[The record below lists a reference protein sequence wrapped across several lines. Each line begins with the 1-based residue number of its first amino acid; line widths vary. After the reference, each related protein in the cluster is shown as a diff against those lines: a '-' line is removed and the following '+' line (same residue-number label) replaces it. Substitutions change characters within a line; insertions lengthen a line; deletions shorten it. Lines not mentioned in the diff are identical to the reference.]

1 MLAAGGR
8 TVKTNMNRAGKTA
21 GWTLL
26 EALTALAVLAVVVAM
41 ASPAWGELR
50 ARQRLQGMA
59 HQLLDSL
66 LWARSEALMRQLR
79 VGVCASGDG
88 QSCDSA
94 GRWERG
100 WLVFED
106 RLANGRRD
114 PQEGVLQFFPGDA
127 SRYLIR
133 GNTLVAT
140 MVSYTPLGRSQLP
153 TGAFQA
159 GTLRLCDRVAG
170 GGWKLVVNAL
180 GKPRLERDVSGE
192 CRALSD

>member
-94 GRWERG
+94 GRWEQG

-133 GNTLVAT
+133 GNTPVAHRRL
-140 MVSYTPLGRSQLP
+140 SGRDLAPLRPGGR
-153 TGAFQA
+153 
-159 GTLRLCDRVAG
+159 R
-170 GGWKLVVNAL
+170 
-180 GKPRLERDVSGE
+180 RLETGGQCPGQTPSGARCFGRVS
-192 CRALSD
+192 RP